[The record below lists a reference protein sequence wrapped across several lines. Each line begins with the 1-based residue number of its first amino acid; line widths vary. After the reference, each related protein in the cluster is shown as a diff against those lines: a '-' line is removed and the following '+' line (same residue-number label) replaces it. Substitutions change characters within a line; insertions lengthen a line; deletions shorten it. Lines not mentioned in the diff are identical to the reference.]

1 MLLVKAAMPIL
12 FLMRKEERGKISVT
26 PKTEGSH
33 DCTCTYLLC
42 RRLLSPETKWKAK
55 QDPRLMTAL
64 LLFSP
69 GGITTLIVAFLGD
82 FEVPLLLI
90 AELMSFGE
98 FENSFFSSFS
108 TVKCYMLTFYSA
120 HYEFRDTEMTGVLL
134 HILLW
139 FFQLKKCLPKPSHCH
154 AAMRCLLEKRLW
166 EPSSCPTRGSL
177 TASRGST
184 AFVPAP
190 PDLYLCVW
198 PPCHVLAGSSWG
210 KMAGAAIPVQDLPV
224 NKAWTG
230 SWQLVWGPWGRDVHL
245 LPNLGH
251 NRAKHGHQ

>member
-1 MLLVKAAMPIL
+1 M
-12 FLMRKEERGKISVT
+12 SVT

-33 DCTCTYLLC
+33 DCTCTHLLC

-69 GGITTLIVAFLGD
+69 GGITTLIVVFLGD

-90 AELMSFGE
+90 AELMSFEE
-98 FENSFFSSFS
+98 FENSLFSSFS

-134 HILLW
+134 HILPW
-139 FFQLKKCLPKPSHCH
+139 FSQLKNAYPNPATATRH
-154 AAMRCLLEKRLW
+154 LLEKCLW
-166 EPSSCPTRGSL
+166 EPSSCPTRGS
-177 TASRGST
+177 T

-190 PDLYLCVW
+190 PDFYLCVW
-198 PPCHVLAGSSWG
+198 LLCHVLAGSSWG
-210 KMAGAAIPVQDLPV
+210 KMFGAAIPVQDLPL

-230 SWQLVWGPWGRDVHL
+230 SWQLVWDPWGK
-245 LPNLGH
+245 GC
-251 NRAKHGHQ
+251 ASSA